1 MEKLKSLVPSSMK
14 RLVANSSEDDLPST
28 SASLLNF
35 FRNLDQFQQTVRD
48 LADPESRL
56 CGKNLEGA
64 FELKQKGNQCYL
76 SGDFANALSSYT
88 QALRIAPIDSNEKDR
103 NLVATLYVNRAS
115 LLQKMDCLVE
125 CLRDCNRALQISP
138 SYAKAWYRRGKVNAS
153 LGNYEDAAQDLT
165 IAKDMES
172 SVGGKKQI
180 ESELKIILDQS
191 RSADSKFVQHNANN
205 LSVPEDPLQVKLE
218 CVSTPDKGRGMAS
231 QCDIP
236 EASLVHREE
245 PYAVIISKHC
255 RETHC
260 HYCLNKLPADAIPCT
275 SCSIPLYCSHNCRA
289 RAGGQ
294 LLKTYPMKHNSNE
307 SLLNKFEEYIAQIT
321 RGIDLYPGDGH
332 IFEHKRECQGAHWPI
347 ILPADI
353 ALAGRV
359 VVKSIEQRRASS
371 EDFNLMEILEL
382 SHNYSHASPESK
394 LESHI
399 YSIVLLYC
407 IQHSYGFE
415 LPINGASISQVAS
428 LSLLSLSII

>member
-35 FRNLDQFQQTVRD
+35 FLNLDQFQQIVRD

-56 CGKNLEGA
+56 CGKNSEGA

-76 SGDFANALSSYT
+76 SRDFANALSCYT
-88 QALRIAPIDSNEKDR
+88 QALRIAPIDSNDKDR

-115 LLQKMDCLVE
+115 LLQEMDHLVE

-153 LGNYEDAAQDLT
+153 LGNSEDAAQDLT

-191 RSADSKFVQHNANN
+191 KSAGSKFVQHNANN
-205 LSVPEDPLQVKLE
+205 LSVPEDPLQVKLQ

-289 RAGGQ
+289 GAGGQ
-294 LLKTYPMKHNSNE
+294 LLKNYPMKHNSNE
-307 SLLNKFEEYIAQIT
+307 SVLNKFEEYIAQIT
-321 RGIDLYPGDGH
+321 QGIDLYPGDEH
-332 IFEHKRECQGAHWPI
+332 IFEHKHECQGAHWPI

-371 EDFNLMEILEL
+371 EDFNLMETLEL

-428 LSLLSLSII
+428 LSLLSLNII